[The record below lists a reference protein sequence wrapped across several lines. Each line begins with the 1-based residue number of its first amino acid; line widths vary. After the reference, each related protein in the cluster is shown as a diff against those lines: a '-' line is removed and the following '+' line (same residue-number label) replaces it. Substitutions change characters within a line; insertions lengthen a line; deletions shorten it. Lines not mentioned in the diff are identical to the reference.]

1 MLRDESFPDL
11 SSQLIPHRDVLQIG
25 VRRAESS
32 RSCHRLIE
40 RGMNFTRVGMNQCW
54 QCVNIGTQQFFQS
67 AIGEELVDDRM
78 FAAQFLQNILT
89 RTVIAAL
96 GLLGLLIQLQPLKQN
111 LAHLFAGVD
120 IESRSSQLIN
130 LLLDLVH
137 LCRQYLRRLFQGLRV
152 YGYTG
157 HLHICQHID
166 QGHLDLLEKWQQSL
180 LLQFGRKVMFQLQ
193 GDVGILSGIFGDF
206 L

>member
-32 RSCHRLIE
+32 RSGHRLIE
-40 RGMNFTRVGMNQCW
+40 GGMDLTRIGMDQCW
-54 QCVNIGTQQFFQS
+54 QRINIGTQQFFQ
-67 AIGEELVDDRM
+67 APIGEELVDDRV
-78 FAAQFLQNILT
+78 FAAQFLQNILA

-96 GLLGLLIQLQPLKQN
+96 GLLGFLIQLQPLKQN
-111 LAHLFAGVD
+111 LAHLFTGVD

-130 LLLDLVH
+130 LLLNLIH
-137 LCRQYLRRLFQGLRV
+137 LCRQCLRRLFQGLRV
-152 YGYTG
+152 YGHTG
-157 HLHICQHID
+157 RLHICQHID
-166 QGHLDLLEKWQQSL
+166 QRHLDLLEKWQQSL
-180 LLQFGRKVMFQLQ
+180 LLQLGRKVMFQLQ